1 VCPECQELNPLNASA
16 CACCGFEWPKP
27 APKPRHATFADA
39 TPVLSTGQSW
49 LPVTRTSF
57 FVHHKRSDPSAPPTM
72 RVSYLT
78 GLVTPYDE
86 YICFEH
92 AGYARAR
99 AEKWWFA
106 FGGMAP
112 APATVMEAVMRS
124 NELGRAVEI
133 AVYRNDRFWN
143 VSDRRVARRDGAAVE
158 IDRHL
163 NSWVAKSREAAF
175 DNFKSEPIGD
185 EVPF

>member
-1 VCPECQELNPLNASA
+1 M
-16 CACCGFEWPKP
+16 PKP
-27 APKPRHATFADA
+27 KHATFADA

-72 RVSYLT
+72 RVSYVA
-78 GLVTPYDE
+78 GLATSHDE
-86 YICFEH
+86 YVCFEH
-92 AGYARAR
+92 LGYARAR

-106 FGGMAP
+106 FGGLAP
-112 APATVMEAVMRS
+112 APATVTEAVGRS
-124 NELGRAVEI
+124 AELGRAVEI
-133 AVYRNDRFWN
+133 AIYRNDRWWN
-143 VSDRRVARRDGAAVE
+143 VSDRRVARSDGAVVE

-163 NSWVAKSREAAF
+163 NSWVTRSREFAF
-175 DNFKSEPIGD
+175 DKLRSEPIGD

>member
-1 VCPECQELNPLNASA
+1 V
-16 CACCGFEWPKP
+16 
-27 APKPRHATFADA
+27 
-39 TPVLSTGQSW
+39 PVLSAGQSW

-57 FVHHKRSDPSAPPTM
+57 FIHHQRSDPSAPPTM

-86 YICFEH
+86 YVPFEH
-92 AGYARAR
+92 VGYAHAR

-112 APATVMEAVMRS
+112 APQTVLEAVTRS
-124 NELGRAVEI
+124 DELGRAVEI
-133 AVYRNDRFWN
+133 AVYRNDRWWN
-143 VSDRRVARRDGAAVE
+143 VSDRRVARGDGNMVE

-163 NSWVAKSREAAF
+163 NSWAAKSREAAF
-175 DNFKSEPIGD
+175 GKFKSEPIND
-185 EVPF
+185 EVPW